1 MPVRK
6 AKSLFKTRTF
16 KLGLIGFLSGLV
28 PIVIKC
34 AYEHRGLSV
43 DEAIA
48 VATLAFTFATVL
60 MGRANNHPVYTPDGL
75 PGANKS
81 DFQ

>member
-16 KLGLIGFLSGLV
+16 KLGLIGFLSGLA

-43 DEAIA
+43 DESIA
-48 VATLAFTFATVL
+48 ASAMVFTFATVL
-60 MGRANNHPVYTPDGL
+60 MGRANNNPVYTPDGL

-81 DFQ
+81 DFR